1 MNKKRKVIFIT
12 DGDVVAKEV
21 IEEVAKMIGGRCIS
35 RSSGNPT
42 PYNGL
47 QLVEMIKNT
56 PYDPVLVMFDDN
68 GRGNKGEGEKAME
81 FIAKHPD
88 MEVLGAV
95 AVASNTK
102 YVEGTT
108 IDFSVDRNGRVVES
122 GVNKDGDTVGGPLR
136 IYGDTVDILDKLD
149 IPVVVGIGDIGKMG
163 GRDQVKYGS
172 PITLKAIQTILDWGE
187 QHEKGNKIKKQ
198 WNK

>member
-1 MNKKRKVIFIT
+1 MCEKRKVIFIT
-12 DGDVVAKEV
+12 DGDIVAKEV
-21 IEEVAKMIGGRCIS
+21 IEQVAKTIGGRCIS

-42 PYNGL
+42 PFSGS
-47 QLVEMIKNT
+47 QLVEMIKST

-88 MEVLGAV
+88 MEVLGVV

-102 YVEGTT
+102 FVEGTT
-108 IDFSVDRNGRVVES
+108 IDFSIDRNGRVVEN
-122 GVNKDGDTVGGPLR
+122 GVNKDGETVGGPLR

-149 IPVVVGIGDIGKMG
+149 LPVVVGIGDIGKMG
-163 GRDQVKYGS
+163 GRDHVKYGS
-172 PITLKAIQTILDWGE
+172 PITLKAIQTILERGE
-187 QHEKGNKIKKQ
+187 QYEKGK
-198 WNK
+198 